1 MRGSDPANP
10 PQTRS
15 LPSHMKFP
23 QLPIG
28 ARFRW
33 RDAEYTKIGPV
44 TAESRA
50 DKSSRMIPRS
60 ATVAVIDAAPAA
72 THAHEQ
78 TVASALLQSALSDC
92 LVEVK
97 AACGALSEAERDNVE
112 SALAAAHERLLSRLG
127 IE

>member
-1 MRGSDPANP
+1 MRGSNPANP

-33 RDAEYTKIGPV
+33 RDAEYTKNGPV
-44 TAESRA
+44 TAEAQA

-60 ATVAVIDAAPAA
+60 ASVAVIDAAPAA
-72 THAHEQ
+72 TQ
-78 TVASALLQSALSDC
+78 PQPIASALLQSALSDC
-92 LVEVK
+92 QAEVK